1 MDVDVLARARSLW
14 LARQAL
20 HGRVGEL
27 VLLQCVPEGVSVTGA
42 WIGYDL
48 GYENRVNLSYGASG
62 ARLWP
67 VARGRATDA
76 GRR

>member
-20 HGRVGEL
+20 HGRVGDL

-42 WIGYDL
+42 WV

>member
-42 WIGYDL
+42 WIGY
-48 GYENRVNLSYGASG
+48 ENRVNLSYGTSG